1 MIAVQAPS
9 RLHFGLFNLAVDER
23 WPNSE
28 GELTVPARQFGGV
41 GLMVQAPGVRV
52 RVEPADSWVADGPLA
67 TRALNYAHALRG
79 TSSLK
84 PQRILV
90 ESGSREHVGLGTG
103 TQLALAIAHALL
115 PDVAFPWDVATARG
129 IAGAL
134 GRGRRSA
141 LGIHGFLHG
150 GFLVEV
156 GKPPGV
162 PGVAPLLARCEVP
175 AAWRIVLVIP
185 SAVQGLHGEKE
196 REGFAA
202 LLKSAT
208 ALPTTDALCR
218 LVLLGMLPALRQ
230 AEFGAFGEALYD
242 FNRRVGDMF
251 LPVQG
256 GPYSHP
262 VVADLV
268 GFIRKQGVA
277 GVGQSSWGP
286 TVFAVL
292 ESEDRAQHLARTIRE
307 HFGLQTDEVIVTAA
321 CNHGATVTGESGA

>member
-1 MIAVQAPS
+1 MITVQAPS
-9 RLHFGLFNLAVDER
+9 RLHFGLFNLAPDER

-28 GELTVPARQFGGV
+28 GELTLPARQFGGV

-52 RVEPADSWVADGPLA
+52 QVEPANSWGADGPLA

-103 TQLALAIAHALL
+103 TQLALAVAHALL
-115 PDVAFPWDVATARG
+115 PDVPFPWDAATAKTV
-129 IAGAL
+129 AGAL

-162 PGVAPLLARCEVP
+162 PGVAPLLARGDLP
-175 AAWRIVLVIP
+175 AAWRIVLIIP

-196 REGFAA
+196 WEGFAA

-230 AEFGAFGEALYD
+230 AEFVAFGEALHD
-242 FNRRVGDMF
+242 FNRRVGEIF
-251 LPVQG
+251 APIQG

-262 VVADLV
+262 LVAELV

-286 TVFAVL
+286 TVFAIL
-292 ESEDRAQHLARTIRE
+292 GDDDQAQHLARTVRE
-307 HFGLQTDEVIVTAA
+307 RFSLQPDEVIVTAA
-321 CNHGATVTGESGA
+321 CNHGATLLDS